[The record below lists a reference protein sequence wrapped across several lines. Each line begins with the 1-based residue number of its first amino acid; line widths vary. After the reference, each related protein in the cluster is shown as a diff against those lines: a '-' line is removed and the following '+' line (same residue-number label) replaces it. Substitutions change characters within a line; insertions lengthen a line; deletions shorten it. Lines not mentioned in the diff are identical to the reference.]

1 LHIGRSLKWWY
12 WLAAALALS
21 AALAG
26 WPAGLPLV
34 FTLVGAQAAHF
45 LLRERRPSAFFVQVP
60 VAFLALLAIG
70 LWGPLGF
77 IHWMQLA
84 GTWVRLV
91 FDYCPLA
98 RIMSL
103 MPWNLREPLSVRL
116 VKRTFLARPVT
127 GSILGQIPVQTAAG
141 GSAAQTAA

>member
-21 AALAG
+21 AAIVG
-26 WPAGLPLV
+26 WPRGLPLA
-34 FTLVGAQAAHF
+34 FAMVGGQAALF
-45 LLRERRPSAFFVQVP
+45 LLREGRPSAFSVQVP
-60 VAFLALLAIG
+60 MALIALLAIG

-103 MPWNLREPLSVRL
+103 MPWNLREPLSLRL

-127 GSILGQIPVQTAAG
+127 GSILGKIPVRTAAG
-141 GSAAQTAA
+141 GSAAQPAA

>member
-1 LHIGRSLKWWY
+1 
-12 WLAAALALS
+12 
-21 AALAG
+21 
-26 WPAGLPLV
+26 
-34 FTLVGAQAAHF
+34 
-45 LLRERRPSAFFVQVP
+45 
-60 VAFLALLAIG
+60 
-70 LWGPLGF
+70 
-77 IHWMQLA
+77 MQLA